1 MSGENRQILRD
12 STTNFDPYFMTL
24 DHINQR
30 LYWTDSPATRIESS
44 NVDGTDYTLLTTG
57 AHGALGVAHYN
68 GTVYY
73 TDEDFRGVN
82 ELAPDG
88 TRTRLQTEPFVT
100 RGIEV
105 IAYSTRPIPG
115 IYSSI
120 VYREIKHSC
129 SRRFCGCYVQLTI
142 EGLQRDV
149 VILTH
154 SLLCDPRRTW
164 GWGYVYTFTFLLRL
178 S

>member
-1 MSGENRQILRD
+1 MYWSDVSLDKIERATTSGENRQILRD

-115 IYSSI
+115 IYI
-120 VYREIKHSC
+120 A
-129 SRRFCGCYVQLTI
+129 QLYTAKSNTLVV
-142 EGLQRDV
+142 EGFV
-149 VILTH
+149 VVMY
-154 SLLCDPRRTW
+154 SLLLKDYKKMW
-164 GWGYVYTFTFLLRL
+164 
-178 S
+178 SS